1 MISTAGKLHYRTYII
16 PVTHRFLIFGAALSC
31 LIVLFGF
38 ISKVEAV
45 GEVTMSVTSSQVNV
59 GQTGKVYIVVNSPGY
74 GSGDGISGIQAFL
87 SYDPSVV
94 EITLS
99 GINPVGGFANW
110 EQLTK
115 EVTADGRIRL
125 AYDTLGNY
133 VTTAGQLNFIEINFR
148 ALGAGVSPLNFVV
161 DSRLGPSWVTV
172 FSQSNNALM
181 STQNGQIVVS
191 SVEVPTPTATVAPQP
206 TSEPGGGLSCG
217 EACDYRDDDCPDE
230 CPCRPTQE
238 RREGRNIFRCGG
250 VFVVSP
256 TPSIPP
262 ANDIQECRMRA
273 QEGRQECKDTNSSAK
288 DTCRQERK
296 DQLE

>member
-31 LIVLFGF
+31 LLVLFGF

-59 GQTGKVYIVVNSPGY
+59 GQTGKVYIVVES
-74 GSGDGISGIQAFL
+74 
-87 SYDPSVV
+87 
-94 EITLS
+94 TLS

-161 DSRLGPSWVTV
+161 DSRLCPSWVTV